1 MSGSKSE
8 LPRGLYRISRSPYLF
23 FSWRDS
29 RGRQHMQSTRT
40 GDPVDALVFK
50 RQFLELKRQ
59 EDPDEKAEDLSK
71 LPLTVVAEK
80 YFEWKGANCS
90 DNTIA
95 RERGMFTNVLNFF
108 GKNKVVRSI
117 HLQLIRRYQIE
128 RRKHIS
134 CTMKR
139 PVGPRAV
146 NYEMLLLKGVMAYAR
161 CWTAEL
167 EVAYQPLREPKSRA
181 GKVATVEQ
189 LKNMI
194 YTAMAHPEWQLAMWC
209 GAMGAGSGCRGCEIR
224 NLRLE
229 NIFAPEGTI
238 HIEREI
244 AKNRV
249 ALDCRL
255 TALGEWGLRHLLERA
270 EMLGATEPTHYL
282 LPLNRKKSRHLAKKS
297 AQTWDV
303 TRPMTSFVKGWRKL
317 MECCKMQGFRF
328 HDLRHTFRTMGR
340 DAGVPLETM
349 MVWLG
354 HMDRQTS
361 LEYVHTQKETLEK
374 AKDAI
379 ELQQQGA
386 IQTAQATSVGTTPSR
401 GCEEPSRAVTVGD
414 QGGA

>member
-1 MSGSKSE
+1 
-8 LPRGLYRISRSPYLF
+8 
-23 FSWRDS
+23 
-29 RGRQHMQSTRT
+29 MQSTRT
-40 GDPVDALVFK
+40 SDPVDALVFK
-50 RQFLELKRQ
+50 RQFLELKQQ

-71 LPLTVVAEK
+71 LPLSVAAEK

-90 DNTIA
+90 DKTIV
-95 RERGMFTNVLNFF
+95 RERRMFKNVLNFF

-128 RRKHIS
+128 RRKHVS
-134 CTMKR
+134 RTMKR

-167 EVAYQPLREPKSRA
+167 EVAYHPLREPKSRA
-181 GKVATVEQ
+181 GKIATGEQ
-189 LKNMI
+189 LKNMV

-209 GAMGAGSGCRGCEIR
+209 GAVAAGSGCRVCEIR
-224 NLRLE
+224 NLRLK
-229 NIFAPEGTI
+229 NVCAVEGTI

-244 AKNRV
+244 AKNSV
-249 ALDCRL
+249 ARDCRL

-270 EMLGATEPTHYL
+270 KALGANEPMHYL
-282 LPLNRKKSRHLAKKS
+282 LPLNVKKSRHLAKKS
-297 AQTWDV
+297 SQKWDV

-317 MECCKMQGFRF
+317 MERCKMAGFRF

-354 HMDRQTS
+354 HMDRKTS
-361 LEYVHTQKETLEK
+361 LDYVHTRKEIVEK
-374 AKDAI
+374 AKGAI
-379 ELQQQGA
+379 ELQQQVA
-386 IQTAQATSVGTTPSR
+386 IATAQAASVGISQRQDASTRPESSDNVD
-401 GCEEPSRAVTVGD
+401 CQVNF
-414 QGGA
+414 